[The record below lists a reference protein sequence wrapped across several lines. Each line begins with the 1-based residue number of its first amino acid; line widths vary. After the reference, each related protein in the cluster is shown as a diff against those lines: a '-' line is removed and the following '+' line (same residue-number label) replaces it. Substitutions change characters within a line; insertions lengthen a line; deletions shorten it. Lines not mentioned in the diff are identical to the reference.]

1 MGQLACLYN
10 HFRFAYIYWYIGIK
24 KAWIRSQ
31 ESSFYGHIWPFR
43 AKSQSG
49 DDKLFT
55 LLGAPNKPV
64 SSANSEPSL
73 APPHIPK
80 YTKDN
85 LQQILKT
92 VLEVQP
98 LACDHDQETL
108 ENASEQTFKSRAPD
122 IYKDQLDIDFY
133 DFIQQYKDHFTMSG
147 SQDRKQVLF
156 PAIFLKE
163 RALNRW
169 Q

>member
-1 MGQLACLYN
+1 M
-10 HFRFAYIYWYIGIK
+10 
-24 KAWIRSQ
+24 
-31 ESSFYGHIWPFR
+31 
-43 AKSQSG
+43 
-49 DDKLFT
+49 
-55 LLGAPNKPV
+55 
-64 SSANSEPSL
+64 
-73 APPHIPK
+73 APPHISK

-85 LQQILKT
+85 LQWILKT

-98 LACDHDQETL
+98 LACGHGWETL
-108 ENASEQTFKSRAPD
+108 ENALEWTLKLRALD

-133 DFIQQYKDHFTMSG
+133 DFIQQYKDHFATSG

-156 PAIFLKE
+156 PAILVKE